1 MTATKK
7 ISSTVAFLTIIA
19 VTLLVCL
26 PAVLQATATTEVTTE
41 ELSRVAQE
49 LETKRQQYLE
59 QQEAMVEAIGSRL
72 LNQVKDSAD
81 IDFQVQESPDVN
93 AGATFGK
100 IVVTTGMIRFARSE
114 DELAVVL
121 GHEIAH
127 VVKSHITKGIISNIP
142 LIIGS
147 ILAESAA
154 PGTGRLVQL
163 GGSIFTQ
170 KFSRDMEREADYFGI
185 LYAHRAGFDVGEGIG
200 IWERFAIELPE
211 SQKTTIFSSHPSSTE
226 RLARAR
232 NIADTLQG
240 RDRAGTRP
248 LEETPE
254 IIGPEVIRQERRDVA
269 EEPAPIQWNQS
280 ARTSQ
285 EVVAKRDSR
294 TVHRPDCPVLSGVD
308 PENLVHFS
316 SKEEAVRSGGVPC
329 EVCKP

>member
-7 ISSTVAFLTIIA
+7 ISFLTIIA
-19 VTLLVCL
+19 IALLVCL
-26 PAVLQATATTEVTTE
+26 PAVLQATTGTEVTTE

-49 LETKRQQYLE
+49 LEAKRQQYLE

-72 LNQVKDSAD
+72 LNQVKDSAN

-127 VVKSHITKGIISNIP
+127 VVKGHITKGIISNIP
-142 LIIGS
+142 LIIGA

-211 SQKTTIFSSHPSSTE
+211 SQRTTIFSSHPSSTE

-254 IIGPEVIRQERRDVA
+254 IIGPGAVRQEQRDV
-269 EEPAPIQWNQS
+269 EEPAPIQWNRP
-280 ARTSQ
+280 ARTSR

-308 PENLVHFS
+308 LENLVHFS
-316 SKEEAVRSGGVPC
+316 SEEEAVRSGGVPC